1 MVRPRIVA
9 WLGLASGL
17 DYAAQ
22 VLLPILL
29 VRVLSAHD
37 FGGYRL
43 LWLAAQTC
51 ANILSLSV
59 AGLLVK
65 QVPQQPLHR
74 RGAMFGNAFA
84 YLAATA
90 LLAALLLSPLTPL
103 VQQMYAGGTV
113 EAWLPPLFSALWLVS
128 LPLDYVALAC
138 QRPTD
143 QALLSLGQA
152 VLRIGPV
159 VAAALLLRS
168 LTGVGLALIVLAL
181 ARILAALI
189 YASRHSHLEGGRGL
203 SLDADL
209 ARLQLH
215 DGVGFGAGF
224 MLGNLRGQID
234 GWVAALRFDPVAV
247 AVQGVALAAAPLI
260 TILRM
265 TVTNAIGPG
274 IAADVA
280 AGRVDAAVA
289 ANRRGNLMVAALLF
303 PLCGVLIALA
313 GPLLA
318 LVFTSRFS
326 AAVLPFRIY
335 VTGLLSVALETTTL
349 ALALGASALVLRQGA
364 ILLPLAAAAC
374 YVGASVTRDP
384 TLGLCGIAIGA
395 AAVGWLSQIWNLVYV
410 RRALGLAWAEF
421 QAWREMCALF
431 LVNLS
436 ATLFTLAIML
446 AVPTSWPTV
455 LQLLAGGAAYLAAAL
470 VPSLAWPR
478 VWHVYR
484 DLLGEARERG
494 GPLHTPVSRPVP

>member
-1 MVRPRIVA
+1 MIRPRIVA
-9 WLGLASGL
+9 LLGLASGL

-22 VLLPILL
+22 VLVPILL

-51 ANILSLSV
+51 ANFLSMSV
-59 AGLLVK
+59 AGLLAN
-65 QVPQQPLHR
+65 QVPQQPAHR
-74 RGAMFGNAFA
+74 RGALFGNAFA
-84 YLAATA
+84 YLAAAA

-103 VQQMYAGGTV
+103 VQRMYAGGAV
-113 EAWLPPLFSALWLVS
+113 DAWLPPLFSALWLVS
-128 LPLDYVALAC
+128 LPLDFVALAF

-152 VLRIGPV
+152 LLRIGPV
-159 VAAALLLRS
+159 VAAALLLRN
-168 LTGVGLALIVLAL
+168 LTGVGLALIVLAA

-189 YASRHSHLEGGRGL
+189 YASRRSHLEAGHGL

-209 ARLQLH
+209 ARLQLR
-215 DGVGFGAGF
+215 DGLGFGTGF

-247 AVQGVALAAAPLI
+247 AIQGVALAAAPLVN
-260 TILRM
+260 ILRM
-265 TVTNAIGPG
+265 AVTNAIGPG

-303 PLCGVLIALA
+303 PLCGMLIALA
-313 GPLLA
+313 GPLLVF
-318 LVFTSRFS
+318 VFTARFS

-335 VTGLLSVALETTTL
+335 VGGLLAVALETTTL
-349 ALALGASALVLRQGA
+349 TVALRASSLVLRQGA

-384 TLGLCGIAIGA
+384 TRGLCGIAIGM
-395 AAVGWLSQIWNLVYV
+395 AAVGWLAQIWNLVYV

-421 QAWREMCALF
+421 QAWGNLCALF
-431 LVNLS
+431 LVNLG
-436 ATLFTLAIML
+436 ATLFTLAIMSG
-446 AVPTSWPTV
+446 VPTSWPTL
-455 LQLLAGGAAYLAAAL
+455 LQLLAGGTTYLAAAL
-470 VPSLAWPR
+470 VLSLAWPR

-484 DLLGEARERG
+484 DLLGAARARG
-494 GPLHTPVSRPVP
+494 GPLPTSMSGPVP

>member
-1 MVRPRIVA
+1 MIRPRIVA
-9 WLGLASGL
+9 LLGLASGL

-22 VLLPILL
+22 VLVPILL

-59 AGLLVK
+59 AALLVK
-65 QVPQQPLHR
+65 QVPQLPPRR
-74 RGAMFGNAFA
+74 RGALFGNAFA
-84 YLAATA
+84 YLAGAA
-90 LLAALLLSPLTPL
+90 LLTALLLSPLTPL
-103 VQQMYAGGTV
+103 VQRMYAGGAV
-113 EAWLPPLFSALWLVS
+113 DAWLPPLFSALWLVS

-138 QRPTD
+138 NRPTD

-152 VLRIGPV
+152 VLRVGPV
-159 VAAALLLRS
+159 VAAVLLLRS
-168 LTGVGLALIVLAL
+168 LTGVGLALIALAA

-189 YASRHSHLEGGRGL
+189 YASRHSRLEGGRGL
-203 SLDADL
+203 SLDPDL

-215 DGVGFGAGF
+215 DGLGFGAGL
-224 MLGNLRGQID
+224 MLSNVRLQID

-247 AVQGVALAAAPLI
+247 AIQAVALAAAPLI
-260 TILRM
+260 NILRM
-265 TVTNAIGPG
+265 AVTNAIAPE

-280 AGRVDAAVA
+280 AGRIDAAVA

-303 PLCGVLIALA
+303 PVCGMLIALA

-318 LVFTSRFS
+318 FVFTARFG

-335 VTGLLSVALETTTL
+335 VSGLLSVALETTTL
-349 ALALGASALVLRQGA
+349 AFALGASALVLRQGA

-374 YVGASVTRDP
+374 YVGASMSRDP

-395 AAVGWLSQIWNLVYV
+395 VAVGWLSQIWILVYV
-410 RRALGLAWAEF
+410 RRELELAWAKF
-421 QAWREMCALF
+421 QAWGELCALF
-431 LVNLS
+431 LVNLG
-436 ATLFTLAIML
+436 ATLFTLAVMP
-446 AVPTSWPTV
+446 AVPASWPTL
-455 LQLLAGGAAYLAAAL
+455 LQLLAGGALYLVATL
-470 VPSLAWPR
+470 VPSMAWAR

-484 DLLGEARERG
+484 DLLGATRKRR
-494 GPLHTPVSRPVP
+494 GPLNTSMPRPAP

>member
-1 MVRPRIVA
+1 MIRPRIVA
-9 WLGLASGL
+9 LLGLASGL

-22 VLLPILL
+22 VLVPILL

-51 ANILSLSV
+51 ANILSMSV

-65 QVPQQPLHR
+65 QVPQQPPHR
-74 RGAMFGNAFA
+74 RGALFGNAFA

-90 LLAALLLSPLTPL
+90 LLAALVLSPLTPL
-103 VQQMYAGGTV
+103 VQRMYAGGAV
-113 EAWLPPLFSALWLVS
+113 DAWLPPLFSALWLVS
-128 LPLDYVALAC
+128 LPLDFVALAC

-152 VLRIGPV
+152 VLRVGPV

-168 LTGVGLALIVLAL
+168 LTGVGLALIVLAA

-189 YASRHSHLEGGRGL
+189 YASRRSHLEGGRGL

-215 DGVGFGAGF
+215 DGLGFGAGL
-224 MLGNLRGQID
+224 MLGNLRLQID

-247 AVQGVALAAAPLI
+247 AIQGVALAAAPLVN
-260 TILRM
+260 ILRM
-265 TVTNAIGPG
+265 AVTNAIGPG

-280 AGRVDAAVA
+280 AGRIDAAVA

-303 PLCGVLIALA
+303 PLCGMLIALA
-313 GPLLA
+313 APLLA
-318 LVFTSRFS
+318 FVFTARFS

-335 VTGLLSVALETTTL
+335 VGGLLAVALETTTL
-349 ALALGASALVLRQGA
+349 AFALGASALMLRQAA
-364 ILLPLAAAAC
+364 ILLPVGAAAC

-384 TLGLCGIAIGA
+384 AFGLCGIAIGA
-395 AAVGWLSQIWNLVYV
+395 AAVGWLSQIWILVYV
-410 RRALGLAWAEF
+410 RRALGLPWAEF
-421 QAWREMCALF
+421 QAWGEMCALF
-431 LVNLS
+431 LVNLA
-436 ATLFTLAIML
+436 ATLFTLAVMP
-446 AVPTSWPTV
+446 AVPTSWPTL
-455 LQLLAGGAAYLAAAL
+455 LQLLAGGVTYLVAAL
-470 VPSLAWPR
+470 VPSLAWAR

-484 DLLGEARERG
+484 DLLGATRERRE
-494 GPLHTPVSRPVP
+494 PLETSMPRPVP

>member
-65 QVPQQPLHR
+65 QVPQQPPHR
-74 RGAMFGNAFA
+74 RGALFGNAFA

-215 DGVGFGAGF
+215 DGLGFGAGF

-247 AVQGVALAAAPLI
+247 GVQGVALAAAPLI

-335 VTGLLSVALETTTL
+335 VTGLLS
-349 ALALGASALVLRQGA
+349 
-364 ILLPLAAAAC
+364 LAAAAC

-431 LVNLS
+431 LANLG
-436 ATLFTLAIML
+436 ATLFTQAIMF

-494 GPLHTPVSRPVP
+494 GPLHTPMSRPVP

>member
-1 MVRPRIVA
+1 MIRPRIVA
-9 WLGLASGL
+9 LLGLASGL

-22 VLLPILL
+22 VLVPILL

-51 ANILSLSV
+51 ANILSMSV

-65 QVPQQPLHR
+65 QVPQQPPHR
-74 RGAMFGNAFA
+74 RGALFGNAFA

-90 LLAALLLSPLTPL
+90 LLAALVLSPLTPL
-103 VQQMYAGGTV
+103 VQRMYAGGAV
-113 EAWLPPLFSALWLVS
+113 DAWLPPLFSALWLVS
-128 LPLDYVALAC
+128 LPLDCVALAC
-138 QRPTD
+138 HRPTD

-152 VLRIGPV
+152 VLRVGPV

-168 LTGVGLALIVLAL
+168 LTGVGLALIVLAA

-189 YASRHSHLEGGRGL
+189 YASRRSHLEGGRGL

-215 DGVGFGAGF
+215 DGLGFGAGL
-224 MLGNLRGQID
+224 MLGNLRLQID

-247 AVQGVALAAAPLI
+247 AIQGVALAAAPLVN
-260 TILRM
+260 ILRM
-265 TVTNAIGPG
+265 AVTNAIAPG

-280 AGRVDAAVA
+280 AGRIDAAVA

-303 PLCGVLIALA
+303 PLCGMLIALA
-313 GPLLA
+313 APLLA
-318 LVFTSRFS
+318 FVFTARFS

-335 VTGLLSVALETTTL
+335 VGGLLAVAVETTTL
-349 ALALGASALVLRQGA
+349 AFALGASALMLRQAA
-364 ILLPLAAAAC
+364 ILLPVGAAAC

-395 AAVGWLSQIWNLVYV
+395 ATVGWLSQIWILVYV
-410 RRALGLAWAEF
+410 RRALGLPWAQF
-421 QAWREMCALF
+421 QAWGEMRALF
-431 LVNLS
+431 LVNLG
-436 ATLFTLAIML
+436 ATLFTLAVMRE
-446 AVPTSWPTV
+446 VPTSWPTL
-455 LQLLAGGAAYLAAAL
+455 LQLLAGGVTYLVAAL
-470 VPSLAWPR
+470 VPSLAWAR

-484 DLLGEARERG
+484 DLLGATRERR
-494 GPLHTPVSRPVP
+494 GPLETSMPRPVP

>member
-1 MVRPRIVA
+1 MIRPRIVA
-9 WLGLASGL
+9 LLGLASGL

-22 VLLPILL
+22 VLVPILL

-51 ANILSLSV
+51 ANLLSMSV
-59 AGLLVK
+59 AGLLVT
-65 QVPQQPLHR
+65 QVPQQPPHR
-74 RGAMFGNAFA
+74 RGALFGNAFA
-84 YLAATA
+84 YLLAAA
-90 LLAALLLSPLTPL
+90 VPAALLLSPLTPL
-103 VQQMYAGGTV
+103 VQRMYGGDAV
-113 EAWLPPLFSALWLVS
+113 DAWLPPLFSALWLVS
-128 LPLDYVALAC
+128 LPLDFVALAC
-138 QRPTD
+138 HRPTD

-152 VLRIGPV
+152 VLRVGAV

-168 LTGVGLALIVLAL
+168 LTGVGLALIVLAA

-189 YASRHSHLEGGRGL
+189 YASRRSHLEGGRGL

-215 DGVGFGAGF
+215 GGLGFGAGF

-247 AVQGVALAAAPLI
+247 AIQAVALAAAPLI

-265 TVTNAIGPG
+265 AVTNVIGPG

-280 AGRVDAAVA
+280 AGRIDAAVE

-303 PLCGVLIALA
+303 PLCGMLIALA
-313 GPLLA
+313 DPLLA
-318 LVFTSRFS
+318 FLFTARFS
-326 AAVLPFRIY
+326 AAALPFRIY
-335 VTGLLSVALETTTL
+335 VAGLLAVALETTTL

-374 YVGASVTRDP
+374 YLGAWVTLDP

-395 AAVGWLSQIWNLVYV
+395 VAVGCLSQIWNLVHV
-410 RRALGLAWAEF
+410 RRALGFAWAQF
-421 QAWREMCALF
+421 QSWGEMCALF
-431 LVNLS
+431 LVNLG
-436 ATLFTLAIML
+436 ATVCTLAIMP
-446 AVPTSWPTV
+446 AVPTGWPTV
-455 LQLLAGGAAYLAAAL
+455 LQLFAGGVTYLAAVL
-470 VPSLAWPR
+470 VPSLAWAR
-478 VWHVYR
+478 VWRVYR
-484 DLLGEARERG
+484 DLFGAARARR
-494 GPLHTPVSRPVP
+494 GPLHPSMPRRVP

>member
-1 MVRPRIVA
+1 MIRPRIVA
-9 WLGLASGL
+9 LLGLATSV

-22 VLLPILL
+22 VLVPIVL

-51 ANILSLSV
+51 ANILSMSV
-59 AGLLVK
+59 AALLVK
-65 QVPQQPLHR
+65 QVPQQPQHR
-74 RGAMFGNAFA
+74 RGALFGNAFA
-84 YLAATA
+84 YLAAAA
-90 LLAALLLSPLTPL
+90 LPAALLLSPLTPL
-103 VQQMYAGGTV
+103 VQRMYAGGAV
-113 EAWLPPLFSALWLVS
+113 AAWLPPLFSALWLVS
-128 LPLDYVALAC
+128 LPFDYVALAC

-152 VLRIGPV
+152 VLRVGLV
-159 VAAALLLRS
+159 AAAALLMRS
-168 LTGVGLALIVLAL
+168 LTGVGLALIALAA

-189 YASRHSHLEGGRGL
+189 YASWHSQLDAGRGL

-209 ARLQLH
+209 ARPQLR
-215 DGVGFGAGF
+215 DGLGFGAGF

-234 GWVAALRFDPVAV
+234 GWVAGLRFDPVAV
-247 AVQGVALAAAPLI
+247 AIQGVALAAAPLI
-260 TILRM
+260 NILRM
-265 TVTNAIGPG
+265 AVTNAIGPG

-280 AGRVDAAVA
+280 AGRIDAAVA
-289 ANRRGNLMVAALLF
+289 ANRRGNLMVAALLL
-303 PLCGVLIALA
+303 PLCGMLIALA

-318 LVFTSRFS
+318 FVFTARFS

-335 VTGLLSVALETTTL
+335 VGGLLVAALETTTL

-364 ILLPLAAAAC
+364 ILLALAAAAC

-395 AAVGWLSQIWNLVYV
+395 AAVGWLSQIWILVYV
-410 RRALGLAWAEF
+410 RRALGLAWAQF
-421 QAWREMCALF
+421 QAWGQMCALL
-431 LVNLS
+431 LVNVG
-436 ATLFTLAIML
+436 ATLFTLAIMP
-446 AVPTSWPTV
+446 AMPTRWPTL
-455 LQLLAGGAAYLAAAL
+455 LQLFAGGVIYLAAAL

-484 DLLGEARERG
+484 DLLGVARTRRE
-494 GPLHTPVSRPVP
+494 PLQTPMSRPVP